1 MITINVCQRTIFFKQ
16 PMFNDLLLEGCLV
29 FVPIK
34 LAYLYSRKWSRLA
47 TPVLAEPQK
56 KRQPCQPSL
65 GNRLQWTPLSLS
77 GQWEVI
83 CTWQE
88 LSALSVKLHWV
99 ALNPKWTFESGKYNT
114 IHS

>member
-1 MITINVCQRTIFFKQ
+1 MPCLCTHQAGIPLQQKSGHVLQR
-16 PMFNDLLLEGCLV
+16 P
-29 FVPIK
+29 
-34 LAYLYSRKWSRLA
+34 YLRSRKRNVNRVSRA
-47 TPVLAEPQK
+47 WEI
-56 KRQPCQPSL
+56 
-65 GNRLQWTPLSLS
+65 GLQWTPLSLS